1 MEKKLNLD
9 IATSISDFEEYM
21 KEFSIQRII
30 YRVIFRGKGLEFD
43 SYRQYTPD
51 DDAGDIDW
59 KASVKA
65 NQTLIKQYI
74 EERDL
79 KIMFLIDVSDNMLF
93 GSTEKLKCEY
103 AAELC
108 SALGHLILNYGDN
121 IGFMLFSDKIVAQ
134 ALPKKGMKQ
143 FDNLV
148 GELSNPDNYGGP
160 SDVERKLDFFLDYLD
175 KSINAVIL
183 VSDFI
188 SIKET
193 ALATLDLF
201 SNKFETMAIMIR
213 DPLDKEM
220 PELKGEIVIQD
231 PNTKKQMI
239 IDPSILKKSYEKNA
253 LEHEQMVKRILTE
266 AGIDFLDLT
275 TDKNFA
281 PVLSEFLKGRVE
293 KRKYIIS
300 NQ

>member
-1 MEKKLNLD
+1 MKKKLNLD

-30 YRVIFRGKGLEFD
+30 YRIIFRGKGLEFD

-51 DDAGDIDW
+51 DDANDIDW

-103 AAELC
+103 AAELS

-121 IGFMLFSDKIVAQ
+121 IGFILFSDKITAE
-134 ALPKKGMKQ
+134 ALPKKGMRQ
-143 FDNLV
+143 FDAFV
-148 GELSNPDNYGGP
+148 SELANPDNYGGP
-160 SDVERKLDFFLDYLD
+160 SDIERKLDFFLDYLD
-175 KSINAVIL
+175 KSINAIIL

-188 SIKET
+188 SVKET
-193 ALATLDLF
+193 ALTNFNIF

-213 DPLDKEM
+213 DPLDKKM

-231 PNTKKQMI
+231 PSTKKQLI
-239 IDPSILKKSYEKNA
+239 IDPSILKKSYERNA

-266 AGIDFLDLT
+266 AGIDFLDIT
-275 TDKNFA
+275 TDQHFA
-281 PVLSEFLKGRVE
+281 PSLSEFLKGRVE
-293 KRKYIIS
+293 KRKYIVS
-300 NQ
+300 SQ